1 MAIFSLGDSLLLVS
15 ILLHLFLCPF
25 TKVEESFNMQA
36 MNDLLTF
43 GSEIQHYDHLLFPGV
58 VPRTFC
64 GALIVSLMSYLPSRA
79 LDFSDSSPIF
89 NLYLCRGMLAILVWI
104 SFVHVRQAITKK
116 FGTRVSF
123 FFCLLLSLQFHVP
136 FYSSR
141 SLPNTFAL
149 IFANHS
155 FASWLKVSVH
165 LSCSTRLRDF
175 SIVITCDRALSSWN
189 CNGDLPLRYVDP
201 SRPIGT
207 GDAVLSRGDTTI
219 LHSLTPLSLTHR

>member
-1 MAIFSLGDSLLLVS
+1 MTLGDSLVLGS
-15 ILLHLFLCPF
+15 ILLHLWLCPF

-36 MNDLLTF
+36 MNDLLAF
-43 GSEIQHYDHLLFPGV
+43 GLLEIDSFDHLLFPGV

-64 GALIVSLMSYLPSRA
+64 GALAVSLLSFLPSRA
-79 LDFSDSSPIF
+79 LAAYDPSPVY
-89 NLYLCRGMLAILVWI
+89 NLYLCRGMLALLVWI

-155 FASWLKVSVH
+155 FASWLTVS
-165 LSCSTRLRDF
+165 
-175 SIVITCDRALSSWN
+175 
-189 CNGDLPLRYVDP
+189 P
-201 SRPIGT
+201 SRLAPQ
-207 GDAVLSRGDTTI
+207 DS
-219 LHSLTPLSLTHR
+219 